1 MNDKMNP
8 LVQFSPAAGRIVSE
22 PVPGETNKTVEQEN
36 DVHAANG
43 ADRTMFCY
51 APKSGC
57 PDPKQTQVV
66 MVLRNGRDEESAAEC
81 MQRLGL
87 DTLAE
92 EEHFLLLF
100 PNPNAEGWNYTND
113 PARENDMDYLVRCF
127 GVLRGSKLGVNGFN
141 GMIFYI
147 ADSPEA
153 SAMLATLAALRPL
166 NVPAMMVS
174 KVPEGYK
181 LPEGALGVETAAWS
195 SDPLVTDYLLKANG
209 ETRTDAEHDGIVT
222 HYGTNPECRLITTQ
236 RPTDAKTV
244 RLAWE
249 YLFSRSRRWQ
259 NDVYG
264 HYQHRTAFTARG
276 FTAHVNDTSLG
287 VNDNYPHTWYE
298 YIPPQLRG
306 STEKVPLVFYFH
318 GVNCVPLYGAEQS
331 NWQDIADR
339 ENLIVVFPAP
349 ARSKCWNIFD
359 LPVMPSDIDFVL
371 ALVEHMK
378 QVHPIDES
386 RIYLS
391 GFSMGGAM
399 THTMASTYP
408 EIFAAAAPCN
418 AFATFFMDAD
428 PAKMLEGFIRDI
440 PPEKL
445 GHVCISANRA
455 RKKKAERDLLMPV
468 IQNAGAVD
476 DLMLRWPVPADPTTM
491 AAKSLAWWKDFDHI
505 AQEPTFDAESGTGFA
520 ADETGHCGN
529 GRYTVQKWYNKDVS
543 TKVPLLQ
550 LTVAANMPHAVDPVQ
565 IEWAWEFMRRFARG
579 KDGELL
585 ITE

>member
-1 MNDKMNP
+1 MNDPMNP
-8 LVQFSPAAGRIVSE
+8 LVQFSAEAGRIVSE
-22 PVPGETNKTVEQEN
+22 SVPGETNTTVEHEN
-36 DVHAANG
+36 DVHADSG
-43 ADRTMFCY
+43 ADRTMYCY

-66 MVLRNGRDEESAAEC
+66 MVLRSGRDEASAAEC

-87 DTLAE
+87 DALAE

-100 PNPNAEGWNYTND
+100 PNPTQQGWNYTND
-113 PARENDMDYLVRCF
+113 PTRENDMDYLVRCF

-153 SAMLATLAALRPL
+153 SAMLTTLAALRPL

-174 KVPEGYK
+174 HLPDGYA
-181 LPEGALGVETAAWS
+181 LPDGALNVETAAWS
-195 SDPLVTDYLLKANG
+195 SDPLVTAYLMHANG
-209 ETRTDAEHDGIVT
+209 ETSREPEHDGIVT
-222 HYGTNPECRLITTQ
+222 HYGKNPECRLITTQ
-236 RPTDAKTV
+236 RPTDAESV

-264 HYQHRTAFTARG
+264 HYQHRTAFTQRG
-276 FTAHVNDTSLG
+276 FTAHVKDTSLG
-287 VNDNYPHTWYE
+287 VNNNYPHTWYE

-306 STEKVPLVFYFH
+306 SKEKVPLVFYFH

-331 NWQDIADR
+331 NWHDIADR

-359 LPVMPSDIDFVL
+359 LPVLPSDMDFVL

-386 RIYLS
+386 RIYVS
-391 GFSMGGAM
+391 GFSMGAAM
-399 THTMASTYP
+399 THALASTYP

-428 PAKMLEGFIRDI
+428 PAKMLQGFIRDV

-445 GHVCISANRA
+445 GHRCISAERA
-455 RKKKAERDLLMPV
+455 KEKKAKRDLLMPV
-468 IQNAGAVD
+468 IQNAGAAD
-476 DLMLRWPVPADPTTM
+476 DSMVHWPIPADPSGM
-491 AAKSLAWWKDFDHI
+491 AAKSLAWWKAFDHI
-505 AQEPTFDAESGTGFA
+505 PQEPMFDTLSGTGLA
-520 ADETGHCGN
+520 ADAASARDG
-529 GRYTVQKWYNKDVS
+529 GRYTVQSWFNRDVS
-543 TKVPLLQ
+543 AETPLLQ
-550 LTVAANMPHAVDPVQ
+550 LVVAANMPHAVDPVQ
-565 IEWAWEFMRRFARG
+565 IEWAWEFMRQFSRG
-579 KDGELL
+579 KNGELIL
-585 ITE
+585 TR

>member
-1 MNDKMNP
+1 MNDSMNP
-8 LVQFSPAAGRIVSE
+8 LVQFSPQAGHIVLE
-22 PVPGETNKTVEQEN
+22 TVPGLTNTKLEQEN
-36 DVHAANG
+36 DVHAADG
-43 ADRTMFCY
+43 ADRSMYCY
-51 APKSGC
+51 APQSGC

-66 MVLRNGRDEESAAEC
+66 MVLRNGTDAASAEEC
-81 MQRLGL
+81 MKRLGL

-100 PNPNAEGWNYTND
+100 PNPQMGGWNYAQD
-113 PARENDMDYLVRCF
+113 PARDNDMDYLVRCF

-153 SAMLATLAALRPL
+153 SAMLTTLAALRPL

-174 KVPEGYK
+174 H
-181 LPEGALGVETAAWS
+181 LPEEYTLPANALHVETAAWS
-195 SDPLVTDYLLKANG
+195 SDPRVTDYLIQANG
-209 ETRTDAEHDGIVT
+209 VSSTEPEHDGITV
-222 HYGTNPECRLITTQ
+222 HLGTNPECRLITTA
-236 RPTDAKTV
+236 RPTDADSV

-264 HYQHRTAFTARG
+264 HYQHRIAFTERG
-276 FTAHVNDTSLG
+276 VVAHVSDKSLG

-298 YIPPQLRG
+298 YIPPQLRN

-331 NWQDIADR
+331 NWMDVADR

-359 LPVMPSDIDFVL
+359 LPVLPSDMDFAL
-371 ALVEHMK
+371 ALVEHMN
-378 QVHPIDES
+378 QVHPIDKS
-386 RIYLS
+386 RIYVS

-399 THTMASTYP
+399 THALASTYP

-428 PAKMLEGFIRDI
+428 PAKMLQGFIRDV

-445 GHVCISANRA
+445 GHVCISAERA
-455 RKKKAERDLLMPV
+455 KEKKAKRDLLMPV

-476 DLMLRWPVPADPTTM
+476 NLMMSWPVPTDSEGM
-491 AAKSLAWWKDFDHI
+491 AAKSLAWWKNFDHI
-505 AQEPTFDAESGTGFA
+505 PQEPMFDENSETGLA
-520 ADETGHCGN
+520 ADETIHKGN
-529 GRYTVQKWYNKDVS
+529 GRYTVQSWYNKAVS
-543 TKVPLLQ
+543 PDVPLLK
-550 LTVAANMPHAVDPVQ
+550 LTVAANMPHAIDPVQ
-565 IEWAWEFMRRFARG
+565 IEWGWEFMRHFSRG
-579 KDGELL
+579 KDGEL
-585 ITE
+585 IVTK

>member
-8 LVQFSPAAGRIVSE
+8 LVQFSPAAGRIAAE
-22 PVPGETNKTVEQEN
+22 IVPGETNKTIEQEN
-36 DVHAANG
+36 DVHAGNG

-51 APKSGC
+51 APESGC

-66 MVLRNGRDEESAAEC
+66 MVLRSGRDEESAAEC
-81 MQRLGL
+81 MKRLGL
-87 DTLAE
+87 DKLAE

-100 PNPNAEGWNYTND
+100 PNPTEQGWNYSNDTN
-113 PARENDMDYLVRCF
+113 RENDMDYLVRCF

-147 ADSPEA
+147 ADCPEA
-153 SAMLATLAALRPL
+153 SAMLTTLAALRPL

-174 KVPEGYK
+174 SLPEGYH
-181 LPEGALGVETAAWS
+181 LPDGALCVETAAWS
-195 SDPLVTDYLLKANG
+195 SEPLVTEYLLKANG
-209 ETRTDAEHDGIVT
+209 ESRTDAEHDGIVT
-222 HYGTNPECRLITTQ
+222 HYGRNPECRLITTQ
-236 RPTDAKTV
+236 RPTDKESV

-249 YLFSRSRRWQ
+249 YLFSRTRRWQ

-264 HYQHRTAFTARG
+264 HYQHRTAFTERG
-276 FTAHVNDTSLG
+276 FTAHVKDTSLG

-306 STEKVPLVFYFH
+306 SKEKVPLVFYFH

-359 LPVMPSDIDFVL
+359 LPVLPSDIDFVL

-386 RIYLS
+386 RIYVS
-391 GFSMGGAM
+391 GFSMGAAM
-399 THTMASTYP
+399 THTLASTYP

-428 PAKMLEGFIRDI
+428 PAKMLQGFIRDV

-455 RKKKAERDLLMPV
+455 REKKAKRDLLMPV

-476 DLMLRWPVPADPTTM
+476 NLMISWPVPADLSTM

-505 AQEPTFDAESGTGFA
+505 TQEPVFDANSKTGFA
-520 ADETGHCGN
+520 ADENGSFGE
-529 GRYTVQKWYNKDVS
+529 GRYTVQKWYNKEVS
-543 TKVPLLQ
+543 ADVPLLQ
-550 LTVAANMPHAVDPVQ
+550 LVVAANMPHAVDPVQ
-565 IEWAWEFMRRFARG
+565 IEQAWEFLRHFARG

-585 ITE
+585 ITK